1 MQKCPFSRLFF
12 LWVGGS
18 LKALVLRAFFWR
30 ASLRCDIIWF
40 QVLCV
45 AQYVLKLLHTSRVH
59 LQIDPLN
66 LSATKNMQH
75 RFIVMR
81 ILNTALTLVRSRMWT
96 FLADSYMCAQ
106 KYGPSSDAKQD
117 EGWRGNRTG
126 SRTRGAPTEH
136 NGNLSRVYLETKTI
150 STHMRFRHLILGVL
164 GLLLHDVAWRYRQL
178 NVAINSQHF
187 VVNQTCSEPPHLW
200 QLQD

>member
-1 MQKCPFSRLFF
+1 M
-12 LWVGGS
+12 
-18 LKALVLRAFFWR
+18 
-30 ASLRCDIIWF
+30 
-40 QVLCV
+40 
-45 AQYVLKLLHTSRVH
+45 LKLSHTSRVH

-164 GLLLHDVAWRYRQL
+164 GLLLHDVHSIQIWVIKCWHQQSTLKCMAFRRKS
-178 NVAINSQHF
+178 N
-187 VVNQTCSEPPHLW
+187 
-200 QLQD
+200 LQ